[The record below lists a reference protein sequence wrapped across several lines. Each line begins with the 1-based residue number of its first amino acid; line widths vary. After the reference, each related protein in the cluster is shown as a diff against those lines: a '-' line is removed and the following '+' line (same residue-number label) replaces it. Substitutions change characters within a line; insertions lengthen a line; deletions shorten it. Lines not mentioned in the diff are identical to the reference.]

1 MRSRSILHIF
11 LLLAAFAVLLLSCG
25 PKEEKEKDVVLF
37 SVNMESSDSFLDVSA
52 LEGEAVIYVY
62 CSGTWTYTFRES
74 GRSHWFTVGDAVQV
88 QDMFWAVPISIS
100 ENEGTT
106 PREGEIVFVSEERL
120 ITVTVR
126 QGVMD
131 PVLRNHVPGF
141 YGVEGGDVAFDAAR
155 HQTGVFV
162 NGDERSFR
170 IQEASVPSVAVLAG
184 IPRLP
189 RVGQSFPL
197 RYKRVEGGRLIVLEQ
212 YDPVTVIHIGPEMIW
227 LKNDED
233 TYFVIER

>member
-1 MRSRSILHIF
+1 MRSRSIFHIS
-11 LLLAAFAVLLLSCG
+11 LILAALGGLLLSCG
-25 PKEEKEKDVVLF
+25 PKEEREKDVVLF

-52 LEGEAVIYVY
+52 LAGEAVIYVY

-74 GRSHWFTVGDAVQV
+74 GKPRWFTVGDAVQE
-88 QDMFWAVPISIS
+88 QDSFWSVPLTIS

-106 PREGEIVFVSEERL
+106 PRAGEIVFVSEERL
-120 ITVTVR
+120 LTVTVR

-131 PVLRNHVPGF
+131 PILRNHVLGF
-141 YGVEGGDVAFDAAR
+141 YCVEGGDVVFDPAR
-155 HQTGVFV
+155 HQTGAFV

-170 IQEASVPSVAVLAG
+170 IQDASVPSVAVLAG

-197 RYKRVEGGRLIVLEQ
+197 RYKKVEGGRLTVLER
-212 YDPVTVIHIGPEMIW
+212 YDPVTVVHIGQDLIW
-227 LKNDED
+227 LKNDEE